1 MNQWPKK
8 LAGYITS
15 NF

>member
-8 LAGYITS
+8 LTGYITS